1 MSNTDGLL
9 INNNN
14 IYGLVNPPPAPT
26 SKDKAKGYQDIS
38 SAAVRWDYFVDL
50 SNNGFGFQP
59 ASYQWTSII
68 DKVPYPLSLT
78 AEPSTSIF
86 YPCYQSTQVLF
97 TQTKTFTKMRLWL
110 RGRRGALG
118 GIGDSLQRQLPNSS
132 IIPGNFNWAGN
143 KILASDPSYNIAPYF
158 NIYNRDGMYHHRTPP
173 PVPPVTVPDTGICEG
188 QSNIQNDG
196 YNVWDISGPT
206 KIAGQYALYKGINP
220 NGWNLQFN
228 VIITET
234 DTTTNIPITKTL
246 ANNCTWQSA
255 TTNDGIFLFYNPQG
269 QAVVKGQNRP
279 VTPAIT
285 AMMRDYLTPPLT
297 RDTGN
302 AIPPSVNYNTVKD
315 FPWVNDLQG
324 YSKVGHILHSMRS
337 KQVGAN
343 LWYVE
348 KDLGTQ
354 SNAPFGAPPSNLGV
368 WQDVPVTFTKD
379 RSYLINVIMQNS
391 EKPING
397 KSSSYTGPPAFIG
410 GLANIDALTYL
421 ELIE

>member
-38 SAAVRWDYFVDL
+38 SAAVRWDQFVDL

-59 ASYQWTSII
+59 ASYQWASII
-68 DKVPYPLSLT
+68 DKIPYPLALV

-97 TQTKTFTKMRLWL
+97 TQTKTFSKMRLWL

-118 GIGDSLQRQLPNSS
+118 GTGNSLEQQLPSSS
-132 IIPGNFNWAGN
+132 IIPGGFNWAGT
-143 KILASDPSYNIAPYF
+143 KIQPTDISYNNLPYL
-158 NIYNRDGMYHHRTPP
+158 NKYNRDGMYHHRVGGNITI
-173 PVPPVTVPDTGICEG
+173 PDTGICEG
-188 QSNIQNDG
+188 QSNIENDG

-206 KIAGQYALYKGINP
+206 KVAGQYALYQGINP

-234 DTTTNIPITKTL
+234 DTTTTPAVTRTL
-246 ANNCTWQSA
+246 ANNCTWSNVS
-255 TTNDGIFLFYNPQG
+255 TSDGVFLFYNPQA
-269 QAVVKGQNRP
+269 QAVVKGQRRP
-279 VTPAIT
+279 ITPAIT

-297 RDTGN
+297 RDTVGGGT
-302 AIPPSVNYNTVKD
+302 SVNYTTVKD
-315 FPWVNDLQG
+315 FPWQNDFNG
-324 YSKVGHILHSMRS
+324 YGKVGHIIHSMRS

-354 SNAPFGAPPSNLGV
+354 NNLPFIAPPNNLQA

-397 KSSSYTGPPAFIG
+397 KSSSYIGPPLFTG